1 MPVSMNNVAQ
11 VNNTQPINQQPKTTD
26 EKTKSFSTKTAVVV
40 GTGLAAL
47 AAVGIY
53 LTTRKRMPTT
63 NQAKMQDIIQEGV
76 NNSGN
81 KFKIIKDKATGKCK
95 ESITYYNNGKEHQHT
110 WYNKDILKRIDY
122 DENGDKEFL
131 SIISSDD
138 SGKKIK
144 NIHYCS
150 PEEKQKFGL
159 NIQDGKKYY
168 PNGKIR
174 VLLHQVP
181 NRSFGYAKLY
191 DVDGNLVK
199 ERIFLTPF
207 GKANGCKLEE

>member
-1 MPVSMNNVAQ
+1 MSVSLNNVSQ
-11 VNNTQPINQQPKTTD
+11 VNNTQPIKQPEKKTD
-26 EKTKSFSTKTAVVV
+26 DKTKSFPTETAVIV
-40 GTGLAAL
+40 GTGLTAL

-138 SGKKIK
+138 SGKNIK
-144 NIHYCS
+144 KIHYYS
-150 PEEKQKFGL
+150 PEEKQKYGM
-159 NIQDGKKYY
+159 NIQTGSKYY

-174 VLLHQVP
+174 LSLHQGP
-181 NRSFGYAKLY
+181 KFCYAKLY

-199 ERIFLTPF
+199 ERKFLSPYA
-207 GKANGCKLEE
+207 KANGYKLKE